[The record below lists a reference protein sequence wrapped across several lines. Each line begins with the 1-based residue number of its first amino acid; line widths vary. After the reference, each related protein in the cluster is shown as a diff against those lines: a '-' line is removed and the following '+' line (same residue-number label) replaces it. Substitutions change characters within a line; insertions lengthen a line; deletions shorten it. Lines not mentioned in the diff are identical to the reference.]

1 MMYVFGTVFCFCN
14 KVPKNVSNLSLREA
28 TISTP
33 LHSCQVAR
41 PRLDLSIRC
50 SQQTRGI
57 KVWHDANVRCVSM
70 HAAFRKPLWNHRDQ
84 TSLRSVTWL
93 WLWYIHTF
101 THSSGSLYLQ
111 LSELQPCHSL
121 YELCDSVRRCI
132 CSSLEALCSVHA
144 FHA

>member
-1 MMYVFGTVFCFCN
+1 MMYVCGTGFCFCG

-93 WLWYIHTF
+93 WLWLYTYIYTILPPASKTLANFICAHIYTHTNTYTF
-101 THSSGSLYLQ
+101 T
-111 LSELQPCHSL
+111 
-121 YELCDSVRRCI
+121 
-132 CSSLEALCSVHA
+132 
-144 FHA
+144 